1 MCEHPAIEELDLE
14 KVVNNILATKPSYL
28 DGDDYI
34 NNMYAEMA
42 ASGAEREIIRAV
54 HISDVHL
61 DLEYVVGSKA
71 KCVSQLCCRA
81 EFGMAGPDDL
91 AAGEWGSNGGLCD
104 LPEKT
109 FVSMM
114 DYVAQ
119 EVKPDMIFWTGDN
132 SAHNIWENTEQEV
145 TRYTEVVTN
154 IIKDAVEGQD
164 ITVVPILGN
173 HDTWPVNIQDFSK
186 PNSNYPIN

>member
-1 MCEHPAIEELDLE
+1 
-14 KVVNNILATKPSYL
+14 
-28 DGDDYI
+28 
-34 NNMYAEMA
+34 
-42 ASGAEREIIRAV
+42 
-54 HISDVHL
+54 
-61 DLEYVVGSKA
+61 
-71 KCVSQLCCRA
+71 
-81 EFGMAGPDDL
+81 MAGPDDL
-91 AAGEWGSNGGLCD
+91 AAAEWGSNGGKCD

-119 EVKPDMIFWTGDN
+119 EVKPDMLFWTGDN

-173 HDTWPVNIQDFSK
+173 HDTWPVNV
-186 PNSNYPIN
+186 